1 MDSVFPFLG
10 SVIEL
15 SMPVINIP
23 RQTRRDVVAVVDK
36 LKSESSVQQQGT
48 ENP

>member
-10 SVIEL
+10 SAIEL
-15 SMPVINIP
+15 SMPVINIQ
-23 RQTRRDVVAVVDK
+23 RQTRRDVAVVVDE

-48 ENP
+48 ENL